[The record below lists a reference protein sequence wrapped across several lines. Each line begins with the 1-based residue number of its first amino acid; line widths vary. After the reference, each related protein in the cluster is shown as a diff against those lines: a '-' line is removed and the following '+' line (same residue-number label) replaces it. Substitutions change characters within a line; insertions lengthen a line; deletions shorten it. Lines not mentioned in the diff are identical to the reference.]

1 MAWLKRRA
9 INLVSPIG
17 RSILGAREDGWTIGE
32 YAADDAT
39 GNTPEKP
46 IDWAKWKPGTRTA
59 AQHGAALRGLLDD
72 AGVTI
77 KSVAQHR
84 FDDMAKILADSLDAG
99 DSVDELAAKLRP
111 VLRDPQWAH
120 MIAQTETSRAISAA
134 AHEMY
139 SHYGIT
145 KMSWAVAADDACAL
159 CLANEAAGLIGIDDR
174 FPSGDAFPPGHPRCR
189 CVCVPDE

>member
-1 MAWLKRRA
+1 M
-9 INLVSPIG
+9 SPLG

-46 IDWAKWKPGTRTA
+46 IDWAKWKPGTRTT
-59 AQHGAALRGLLDD
+59 AQHGAALRELLAD
-72 AGVTI
+72 AKVTI
-77 KSVAQHR
+77 KSVAAHR
-84 FDDMAKILADSLDAG
+84 FDTMAQILADSLDAG

-145 KMSWAVAADDACAL
+145 KMSWQTAADDACGV
-159 CLANEAAGLIGIDDR
+159 CLANEAAGVIKVDDR
-174 FPSGDAFPPGHPRCR
+174 FPSGDAYPPSHPRCR
-189 CVCVPDE
+189 CAISPSE